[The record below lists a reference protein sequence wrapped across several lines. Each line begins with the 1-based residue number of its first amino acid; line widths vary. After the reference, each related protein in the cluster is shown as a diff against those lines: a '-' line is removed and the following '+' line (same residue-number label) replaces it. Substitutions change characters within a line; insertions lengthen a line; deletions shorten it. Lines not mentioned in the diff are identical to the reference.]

1 MSRVH
6 GSEAKVFLGG
16 RNASGDISS
25 ISPKFSAA
33 SHDATTF
40 GSGGWA
46 ESDAGLKGWGADI
59 EAFYDPAIGGIGRQ
73 FEDLLGMD
81 GVLSVYD
88 GAAAAIG
95 ATGILFSSGLLES
108 RDQPI
113 SVADLMKLSGA
124 IAGNGRVGM
133 SGKLLHVLA
142 QETITGTGA
151 SLNNTASSPGGGRA
165 NLHVTAITGTWTIKV
180 EDSADG
186 TTGWAAIATFGGV
199 TAIGGF
205 TAEVVGTVRRYL
217 RVSFVED
224 VPGSCTFLAGFARY

>member
-1 MSRVH
+1 MSRIH
-6 GSEAKVFLGG
+6 GSACKVFLGG

-46 ESDAGLKGWGADI
+46 ESDAGLKGWSADI
-59 EAFYDPAIGGIGRQ
+59 EAFYDPAVGGIGRQ
-73 FEDLLGMD
+73 FEDLLGTD

-95 ATGILFSSGLLES
+95 ATGILFSSGVLES

-113 SVADLMKLSGA
+113 TVADLVKLGGA
-124 IAGNGRVGM
+124 IVGNGRVGM
-133 SGKLLHVLA
+133 SGRLLHVLA
-142 QETITGTGA
+142 QETITGA
-151 SLNNTASSPGGGRA
+151 SAALNNTASSPGGGRA
-165 NLHVTAITGTWTIKV
+165 NLHVTARTGTWTIEI

-186 TTGWAAIATFGGV
+186 ATGWAAIATFGGV
-199 TAIGGF
+199 TAIGGL

-217 RVSFVED
+217 RVSFTED
-224 VPGSCTFLAGFARY
+224 AAGSITFLAGFARY